1 MLQLIRDRATG
12 WIAWV
17 IILLICIPFALWGV
31 NSYFEP
37 DQGVVVAS
45 VDDSEI
51 SYYEY
56 RDAVQQQ
63 IAQLRQMF
71 GGNVSQELLDNAE
84 LRAQVLNNLVDAE
97 AVLQRAVSS
106 GLRVGDA
113 QVASAIRS
121 MQVFQESGSFSSER
135 YNSLLRSQ
143 GLSSQGFEH
152 DLRRNMLGGQ
162 VRAALSNTAIVTTA
176 EVERALRRQNERR
189 EVRLV
194 TIDPAAMQI
203 SEPDE
208 AAIKAWYDD
217 NKERYVQSEQVSIRY
232 IELSRQLLAN
242 SVPADDEELRAIY
255 EQRVQQGNFGLTEQ
269 REARHILIEV
279 GENASQDDVA
289 AARAA
294 LDAARKRIADD
305 GESFDSVAEDVSQDV
320 GSASLGG
327 QLGQFGR
334 GVMEAA
340 FEDAAFSLS
349 VGELSEP
356 VRTRFGWHLIEV
368 TAIQPAK
375 VRSFEEAR
383 DDLLRTHQ
391 LSQAEELFADQAE
404 RLATLGFENPQSL
417 VIAAETLGLPI
428 KSSAFFSRRGELA
441 EGVVANPA
449 VREAAFSPDVLDAG
463 NNSDLI
469 EVDDE
474 RRVMVRIAE
483 RKPERQKTLDEVRDD
498 VVNAIKLDSTAK
510 MAGELGESI
519 LAKLRDG
526 APLGELA
533 QEHAGKFADSQ
544 AAQALLAWG
553 DSKTLMRD
561 DPAGVPSSVATLVF
575 RMPAQIEGKPVYAGT
590 VLVTGAY
597 AVVELSGISQAPMTD
612 EAKAKLQRERVVREL
627 AASKGAQAFTAVQKI
642 LRRQS
647 DVIINQQNLR
657 ANES

>member
-17 IILLICIPFALWGV
+17 IIGLICITFALVGA
-31 NSYFEP
+31 NSYLEP
-37 DQGVVVAS
+37 DQGIVVAS

-71 GGNVSQELLDNAE
+71 GGNVSQEFLDNPE
-84 LRAQVLNNLVDAE
+84 LRAQVLDNLVDAE

-106 GLRVGDA
+106 GLRVSDD
-113 QVASAIRS
+113 QVATAIRS
-121 MQVFQESGSFSSER
+121 MQVFQDSGSFSSDR
-135 YNSLLRSQ
+135 YNAVLRSQ
-143 GLSSQGFEH
+143 GISSPGFEL

-176 EVERALRRQNERR
+176 EVERSLRRQNEQRK
-189 EVRLV
+189 VRLV
-194 TIDPAAMQI
+194 TIDPATMQI
-203 SEPDE
+203 GEPDE
-208 AAIKAWYDD
+208 ARIKTWYDD
-217 NKERYVQSEQVSIRY
+217 NKERYVQAEQVSIRY
-232 IELSRQLLAN
+232 IELSRQLLAD
-242 SVPADDEELRAIY
+242 SVPADDVELRAIY

-269 REARHILIEV
+269 RDARHILIEV
-279 GENASQDDVA
+279 GENASQDAVA
-289 AARAA
+289 AAQTA
-294 LDAARKRIADD
+294 LDAARKRIAD

-340 FEDAAFSLS
+340 FEDVAFALS
-349 VGELSEP
+349 IGELSEP

-368 TAIQPAK
+368 TAIQPAR
-375 VRSFEEAR
+375 VRSFEDAR
-383 DDLLRTHQ
+383 DDLLRAHQ

-404 RLATLGFENPQSL
+404 RLATLGFENPDSL
-417 VIAAETLGLPI
+417 VIAAETVGLPV
-428 KSSAFFSRRGELA
+428 KDSVFFTRRGELA
-441 EGVVANPA
+441 EGMLANPA
-449 VREAAFSPDVLDAG
+449 VREAAFNPDVLEAG

-469 EVDDE
+469 EVDEE

-483 RKPERQKTLDEVRDD
+483 RKPERQKMLDEVRDD
-498 VVNAIKLDSTAK
+498 IVNAIKLDSAAK
-510 MAGELGESI
+510 MAGELGELI
-519 LAKLRDG
+519 LTKLRDG
-526 APLGELA
+526 TALDELA

-544 AAQALLAWG
+544 AVQALLAWG

-561 DPAGVPSSVATLVF
+561 LPAGVPSSVAALAF
-575 RMPAQIEGKPVYAGT
+575 RMPAQSEGKLVYAGT
-590 VLVTGAY
+590 SLVSGAY
-597 AVVELSGISQAPMTD
+597 AVVELSEVSQAPMAD
-612 EAKAKLQRERVVREL
+612 ESKAKLQRERVAREL
-627 AASKGAQAFTAVQKI
+627 AASKGAQTFTAVQKA

-647 DVIINQQNLR
+647 DVIINRQNLR

>member
-17 IILLICIPFALWGV
+17 IIGLICITFALVGA
-31 NSYFEP
+31 NSYLEP
-37 DQGVVVAS
+37 DQGIVVAR

-71 GGNVSQELLDNAE
+71 GGNVSQELLDNPE
-84 LRAQVLNNLVDAE
+84 LRAQVLDNLVDAE

-113 QVASAIRS
+113 QVATAIRS
-121 MQVFQESGSFSSER
+121 MQVFQDSGSFSSDR
-135 YNSLLRSQ
+135 YNAVLRSQ

-162 VRAALSNTAIVTTA
+162 VRVALSNTAIVTTA
-176 EVERALRRQNERR
+176 EVERALRRQNEQRK
-189 EVRLV
+189 VRLL
-194 TIDPAAMQI
+194 TIDPAALQI

-208 AAIKAWYDD
+208 AGIKAWYDE
-217 NKERYVQSEQVSIRY
+217 NKDRYVEAEQVSIRY
-232 IELSRQLLAN
+232 IELSRQLLADA
-242 SVPADDEELRAIY
+242 VPADDEELRAIY
-255 EQRVQQGNFGLTEQ
+255 EQRIQQGNFGLSEQ

-279 GENASQDDVA
+279 GENASQDDVSA
-289 AARAA
+289 AQAK
-294 LDAARKRIADD
+294 LDAARKRIAD
-305 GESFDSVAEDVSQDV
+305 GESFDSVAKDVSQDV

-340 FEDAAFSLS
+340 FEDAAFALS
-349 VGELSEP
+349 IGDLSEP

-375 VRSFEEAR
+375 VRSFEDAR
-383 DDLLRTHQ
+383 DDLLRAHQ
-391 LSQAEELFADQAE
+391 LSQAEELFADQAD
-404 RLATLGFENPQSL
+404 RLATLGFENPDSL
-417 VIAAETLGLPI
+417 VIAAETLGLPV
-428 KSSAFFSRRGELA
+428 KTSAFFSRRGQLA

-474 RRVMVRIAE
+474 RRVMLRIAE

-498 VVNAIKLDSTAK
+498 IVNAIKLETSAK

-519 LAKLRDG
+519 LVKLRDG
-526 APLGELA
+526 MALDELA
-533 QEHAGKFADSQ
+533 QEYAGQFADSQ
-544 AAQALLAWG
+544 AVQALLAWS
-553 DSKTLMRD
+553 DSKTLTRELA
-561 DPAGVPSSVATLVF
+561 AGVPRSVATLVF
-575 RMPAQIEGKPVYAGT
+575 RMPGQIEGRSLYAGT
-590 VLVTGAY
+590 ALETGAY
-597 AVVELSGISQAPMTD
+597 AVVELSEVAQAPMSD
-612 EAKAKLQRERVVREL
+612 EPKAKLQRERVTREL
-627 AASKGAQAFTAVQKI
+627 AASNGAQAFTAVQKT